1 MRKEELE
8 EYLNL
13 GMSTGADAV
22 ELYYEESQKN
32 HYRYN
37 DSKLDTIDS
46 SFQKG
51 LGIRIIKGEESFYT
65 STNILTRENITLCIQ
80 HLLRNFPQEL
90 GKKVFLNDLEDRRVK
105 PIISHDM
112 YPIEK
117 KKELLSKIDE
127 VARSV
132 SPLVVQVSAG
142 ILEMDKEFIIANS
155 SSKYVAGN
163 SFLTRVM
170 ATVYTEKD
178 GRKEHEFTDFG
189 RRMGYEFLEEWNLEE
204 QIHKTANTAV
214 EKLDAVDFKGGKMP
228 VVMAPG
234 FGAVIFHEACGHGL
248 EATSVAP
255 HLSVFSDDYG
265 KMVATSK
272 VTLIDDGTIPGAWG
286 SSLVDDEGRNTGKN
300 ILIENGVLKT
310 FLVDS
315 FHSEQMHMNPNGCG
329 RRENYRYAP
338 TSRMSNT
345 YLAVGKDKIEDM
357 IQSIDYGV
365 YCEKMSGGSVNPA
378 TGDFNFAV
386 DTARLIENGK
396 VKHLLKGI
404 TLIGNSKDILKNV
417 EMVSDDLIL
426 SAGFCG
432 SKSGMIP
439 VTIGQPTIKVSSILV
454 GGKEE

>member
-1 MRKEELE
+1 
-8 EYLNL
+8 
-13 GMSTGADAV
+13 
-22 ELYYEESQKN
+22 
-32 HYRYN
+32 
-37 DSKLDTIDS
+37 
-46 SFQKG
+46 
-51 LGIRIIKGEESFYT
+51 
-65 STNILTRENITLCIQ
+65 
-80 HLLRNFPQEL
+80 
-90 GKKVFLNDLEDRRVK
+90 
-105 PIISHDM
+105 
-112 YPIEK
+112 
-117 KKELLSKIDE
+117 
-127 VARSV
+127 
-132 SPLVVQVSAG
+132 
-142 ILEMDKEFIIANS
+142 
-155 SSKYVAGN
+155 
-163 SFLTRVM
+163 
-170 ATVYTEKD
+170 
-178 GRKEHEFTDFG
+178 
-189 RRMGYEFLEEWNLEE
+189 MGYEFLEGWNLEK

-234 FGAVIFHEACGHGL
+234 FGAVIFNEACGHGL

-272 VTLIDDGTIPGAWG
+272 VTLIDDGTISGAWG
-286 SSLVDDEGRNTGKN
+286 SSLVDDEGRNTEKN
-300 ILIENGVLKT
+300 ILIEDGVLKT

-315 FHSEQMHMNPNGCG
+315 FHSEQMHMDPNGCG
-329 RRENYRYAP
+329 RRESYRYAP

-345 YLAVGKDKIEDM
+345 YLAIGKDKIEDM

-417 EMVSDDLIL
+417 EMVSDDLTL